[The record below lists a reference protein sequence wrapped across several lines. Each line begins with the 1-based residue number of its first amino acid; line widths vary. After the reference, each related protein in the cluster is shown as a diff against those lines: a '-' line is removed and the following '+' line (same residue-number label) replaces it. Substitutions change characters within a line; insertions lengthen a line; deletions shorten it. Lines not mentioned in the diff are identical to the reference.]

1 MTTKKNIK
9 EPLEE
14 TEKIEED
21 QSFGIEPDQIQE
33 EQSIQAPKPKR
44 VLNEKQRAAVAI
56 NLAKGREKIKL
67 KQEQQRIEREARK
80 EELLNVKQETILK
93 KAENIKK
100 VQMKKIDKTKAN
112 IDKIVNIPDV
122 EYDEEETIITKK
134 PKRKR
139 VIYKE
144 ESDSEE
150 EVTVKKVPK
159 QKPVVNK
166 IPLLQFF

>member
-1 MTTKKNIK
+1 MTTKKNIQ

-14 TEKIEED
+14 IEDREP
-21 QSFGIEPDQIQE
+21 SFGIESEELQDEDKIQK
-33 EQSIQAPKPKR
+33 PKPKR

-56 NLAKGREKIKL
+56 NLAKGREKIKI
-67 KQEQQRIEREARK
+67 KQEQQRAEREARK

-122 EYDEEETIITKK
+122 EYDEECTIITKK

-159 QKPVVNK
+159 QKPAPVVTK
-166 IPLLQFF
+166 IPMLQFF

>member
-1 MTTKKNIK
+1 MVIKKTIE

-14 TEKIEED
+14 IDSVKQDTEP
-21 QSFGIEPDQIQE
+21 SFGIEPVEQIQA
-33 EQSIQAPKPKR
+33 SKPKK
-44 VLNEKQRAAVAI
+44 VLNENQRKAVAA
-56 NLAKGREKIKL
+56 NLKKGREALAK
-67 KQEQQRIEREARK
+67 KQEQQRLDREARK

-100 VQMKKIDKTKAN
+100 VQQKKIDKTKAKISKI
-112 IDKIVNIPDV
+112 IDIPDV

-134 PKRKR
+134 PKKKR

-150 EVTVKKVPK
+150 EVIVKKMPK